1 MFGIRFIKVGPTDF
15 LLQYKSG
22 QVVREGVGLSFFYYG
37 PTSSLVRVPVGSVD
51 VPFIFEEATADF
63 QTITVQGQ
71 LSYRITDPRKLAQL
85 MNFTL
90 APNGRDYSSEDPQKL
105 AQRLINHAQ
114 VLTSSS
120 LRVMSLREALGGA
133 DRLVSTV
140 RQGMQD
146 AEAITSLGIEVLGL
160 SILAIK
166 PTPETAR
173 ALEAEAREAI
183 LRQADEAVF
192 VRRNAAVE
200 QERAIRENELN
211 TEIAVENKKRQIKE
225 AQMDAEKSVQ
235 QKKRELREAEMA
247 TKIALEVQNKD
258 LLALSTAN
266 TREEADAKAYGI
278 SAMMRALSETD
289 PKVLQALTSA
299 RLDAAQLVALSFK
312 ELAENAGKIGEL
324 NISSELLQG
333 LLERER
339 S

>member
-1 MFGIRFIKVGPTDF
+1 MPAIFSTM
-15 LLQYKSG
+15 S
-22 QVVREGVGLSFFYYG
+22 
-37 PTSSLVRVPVGSVD
+37 TSV
-51 VPFIFEEATADF
+51 
-63 QTITVQGQ
+63 
-71 LSYRITDPRKLAQL
+71 L
-85 MNFTL
+85 M
-90 APNGRDYSSEDPQKL
+90 
-105 AQRLINHAQ
+105 
-114 VLTSSS
+114 LTSSS

-200 QERAIRENELN
+200 RERAIRENELN

-312 ELAENAGKIGEL
+312 ELAENASKIGEL